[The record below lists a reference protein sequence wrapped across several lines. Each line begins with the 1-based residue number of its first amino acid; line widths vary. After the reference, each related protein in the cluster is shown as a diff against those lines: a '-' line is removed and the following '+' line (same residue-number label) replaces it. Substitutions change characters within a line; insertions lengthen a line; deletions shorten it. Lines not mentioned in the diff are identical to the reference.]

1 MQMQQIA
8 RFQRDA
14 IKPSTA
20 TKAKKAINTAIAGR
34 SKASAFMALSLSYKG
49 DITAATLKAP
59 RGADTRKRREN
70 RIRRDID
77 GYKMAATTVRY
88 TEAIAIYRANF
99 SAIAVR
105 CLFSSLSCVAWSAVH
120 S

>member
-8 RFQRDA
+8 RFPTGRN
-14 IKPSTA
+14 KPSTV

-34 SKASAFMALSLSYKG
+34 SKASAFIALSLSYKG

-59 RGADTRKRREN
+59 KGADTSKRREN

-77 GYKMAATTVRY
+77 GCKMAATTVRY

-99 SAIAVR
+99 
-105 CLFSSLSCVAWSAVH
+105 
-120 S
+120 